1 MSKPPTPQ
9 GISRLLAKAGFER
22 AEPTP
27 YRVMGARQY
36 TGGFHVVTDH
46 QGSAVRVT
54 WWPPSHSADDALAK
68 NAEMLLAYGDE
79 LAEAGWTVTVKPHK
93 VVVTAGEGTR

>member
-9 GISRLLAKAGFER
+9 GISRLLAKAAFER
-22 AEPTP
+22 AEETP
-27 YRVMGARQY
+27 YRVMGVRQY